1 VATRPRER
9 RLAGQLPDLRIAGD
23 GGPNPPGL
31 GSHRCAIARPTK
43 SERILAQQMVVRFIA
58 VKRLVFDSFVL
69 YLVYSQGLT
78 QEGMV

>member
-43 SERILAQQMVVRFIA
+43 GERILAQQMIVRFIT
-58 VKRLVFDSFVL
+58 VSSSVFDSFVFH
-69 YLVYSQGLT
+69 LVYFPGLT
-78 QEGMV
+78 QEGTV